1 MKTKV
6 KTINYKQLLF
16 YYDLMINSYKKDFV
30 AILNTLWIEIT
41 IKDIETAPTNIKGD
55 LAFPCF
61 KLSKEFKKAPNKI
74 AQELVEKS
82 KNKQLINV
90 GPYINFIIDQNT
102 IAQKVIEEITKK
114 KASFWKGKSTNKKL
128 LIEWR
133 QPNTHKAFHIGHIRN
148 VIVGEAISRIL
159 EFAGNEVIKTCY
171 PWDIWAHVAK
181 WIWYYTKFYE
191 WTLPKENFTKWA
203 GQLYTIATQKVEE
216 NPEIFKEEI
225 NEIHKR
231 LEENDTKLTAI
242 WKETREL
249 CLTDMNKIF
258 QELGTTHLDRWY
270 FESEVE
276 KPWIKKVQEL
286 VDKGI
291 ATLSQWA
298 TVIDLEEYKLGI
310 FLLLKSN
317 GASLYST
324 KDIWLAFLKKQEYP
338 DYDVSL
344 YIVGSEQ
351 EHHFQQLF
359 KTLEI
364 MGFEHNKL
372 KHLSY
377 GLVDLKDGKM
387 SSRAGNVILYEDFRD
402 ELLEKANELIKERN
416 IDEATKKTIAHD
428 VTFAAMKY
436 AMLLQDTEKKIIF
449 DKEQALSFVGETGPY
464 IQYTYARCNSIL
476 KQAQYKITDEISRN
490 KLDTEEEKQ
499 ILVYLAQFN
508 EAIQKAAS
516 EYKPNYIARYV
527 LELSKLFNNYYQKH
541 KVIQD
546 TDKELETARL
556 SLLFCVQQT
565 LHNGLSLL
573 GINTPKVM

>member
-1 MKTKV
+1 
-6 KTINYKQLLF
+6 
-16 YYDLMINSYKKDFV
+16 MINLYKKDFLD
-30 AILNTLWIEIT
+30 ILNKLWIEIALN
-41 IKDIETAPTNIKGD
+41 DIEIAPANIQWD

-61 KLSKEFKKAPNKI
+61 KLSKEFKKAPNMI
-74 AQELVEKS
+74 AQEIVEKS

-90 GPYINFIIDQNT
+90 GPYINFLIDQND
-102 IAQKVIEEITKK
+102 IAEKMITEVLDKK
-114 KASFWKGKSTNKKL
+114 DTFGQWVDTNKKI

-133 QPNTHKAFHIGHIRN
+133 QPNTHKAFHIWHIRN
-148 VIVGEAISRIL
+148 VIVWESISRIL
-159 EFAGNEVIKTCY
+159 TFAGNEVIKTCY

-181 WIWYYTKFYE
+181 WVWYYTKFYE
-191 WTLPKENFTKWA
+191 WDLPKENFTKRA
-203 GQLYTIATQKVEE
+203 GQLYTTATKKVDE
-216 NPEIFKEEI
+216 NPDIFKEEI
-225 NEIHKR
+225 HEIHKR
-231 LEENDTKLTAI
+231 LEEEDTKLTAI

-276 KPWIKKVQEL
+276 KPWIQKVQEL
-286 VDKGI
+286 VDKGV

-298 TVIDLEEYKLGI
+298 TIIDLEEYKLGI

-324 KDIWLAFLKKQEYP
+324 KDIGLAFLKKQEYL
-338 DYDVSL
+338 DYEVSL

-364 MGFEHNKL
+364 MWFEHNKL

-416 IDEATKKTIAHD
+416 IDEETKKTIAHD

-476 KQAQYKITDEISRN
+476 NQTKYQTTDEISRN

-508 EAIQKAAS
+508 ESVQKAAN
-516 EYKPNYIARYV
+516 EYKPNHIARYV
-527 LELSKLFNNYYQKH
+527 LDLSKLFNNYYQKH

-565 LHNGLSLL
+565 LHNGLNLL

>member
-1 MKTKV
+1 M
-6 KTINYKQLLF
+6 INIYKQEFL
-16 YYDLMINSYKKDFV
+16 DT
-30 AILNTLWIEIT
+30 LNKLWIKISLN
-41 IKDIETAPTNIKGD
+41 DIEIAPANIQWD

-61 KLSKEFKKAPNKI
+61 KLSKELKKAPNMI
-74 AQELVEKS
+74 AQEIVEKS
-82 KNKQLINV
+82 QNKQLINV
-90 GPYINFIIDQNT
+90 GPYINFLIDKNDM
-102 IAQKVIEEITKK
+102 AKKVITEISDKKDSFGQGEIT
-114 KASFWKGKSTNKKL
+114 NKEI

-148 VIVGEAISRIL
+148 VIVGESISRIL
-159 EFAGNEVIKTCY
+159 KFAGNEVIKTCY

-181 WIWYYTKFYE
+181 RIWYYTKFYE
-191 WTLPKENFTKWA
+191 WGLPKENFTKRA
-203 GQLYTIATQKVEE
+203 GQLYTTATQKVEE
-216 NPEIFKEEI
+216 DPETFKEEI
-225 NEIHKR
+225 HDIHKR
-231 LEENDTKLTAI
+231 LEEEDTKLTAI

-276 KPWIKKVQEL
+276 KPGIQKVKEL
-286 VDKGI
+286 VDKWI
-291 ATLSQWA
+291 ATVSQWA
-298 TVIDLEEYKLGI
+298 TVIDLEKYKLGI

-364 MGFEHNKL
+364 MGFEYNKL
-372 KHLSY
+372 RHLSY

-416 IDEATKKTIAHD
+416 IDEETKKTIAHD

-476 KQAQYKITDEISRN
+476 NQARYQITDKISRD

-508 EAIQKAAS
+508 EAVQKAAS
-516 EYKPNYIARYV
+516 EYKPNHIARYV
-527 LELSKLFNNYYQKH
+527 LDLSKLFNNYYQKH

-546 TDKELETARL
+546 TDKELEIARL